1 MKKRVTAAV
10 LAIVLA
16 GCAGPPASPV
26 ASAAA
31 NVDPTGILLLATGE
45 QVQGRPPN
53 EAVTQAH
60 SDAMVMA
67 EANGLDLGYPWID
80 SATGQ
85 LVLSAATPRG
95 RQLIEAAAIAV
106 PYRIRSVEHGFKAL
120 EEIKDGVTFL
130 GGQGIEGAELIF
142 MSGQDH
148 RDNRALIG
156 IREMS
161 RPLLDHLAATY
172 PADAIAVQVDPMFGG
187 GGTT

>member
-1 MKKRVTAAV
+1 MSKRIGLLLAV
-10 LAIVLA
+10 ALA
-16 GCAGPPASPV
+16 GCGAPPSSTVP
-26 ASAAA
+26 SAAA
-31 NVDPTGILLLATGE
+31 NVDSTGILLIAPGE

-53 EAVTQAH
+53 EAVAQAH

-80 SATGQ
+80 PATGE

-95 RQLIEAAAIAV
+95 RQLIDAAGIDV
-106 PYRIRSVEHGFKAL
+106 PHRIRSVEHGLKTL
-120 EEIKDGVTFL
+120 EAIKDGVTFL
-130 GGQGIEGAELIF
+130 GGQGIEGADLIF

-161 RPLLDHLAATY
+161 RPLLDYLAAHY
-172 PADAIAVQVDPMFGG
+172 PADAIAIQVDPTFGG
-187 GGTT
+187 GGFQ